1 MAKLKLWPKQGAA
14 LPASAPKVP
23 AADKA
28 KPASP
33 TTAEPKLIAKEKA
46 RPPPLVPEET
56 EAQEEPPLP
65 APAAPPTEATPPK
78 PSFPPAAGEARQ
90 TPKASFP
97 PAAGESRQPEMDRA
111 PSLAAEAPA
120 SRVGSVINDADGN
133 PLFFA
138 WSSFGPA

>member
-46 RPPPLVPEET
+46 RPPPLVPEEIET
-56 EAQEEPPLP
+56 QEEPPLP
-65 APAAPPTEATPPK
+65 L
-78 PSFPPAAGEARQ
+78 RQ
-90 TPKASFP
+90 L
-97 PAAGESRQPEMDRA
+97 SRRRL
-111 PSLAAEAPA
+111 S
-120 SRVGSVINDADGN
+120 
-133 PLFFA
+133 PLFPWRRAKLAKRLRHHFHRLRVNLVSLRWIVRPA
-138 WSSFGPA
+138 WQLKLRPAG